1 MAKKPTVTLIEKPI
15 KRLEITAPDDIEE
28 IVVNGQVVWA
38 QWDEEECELRVCHG
52 CQNIIREDEVCLVLK
67 SDRSQDDTESVKNL
81 YFCKKCGRT
90 LKRLAVRL

>member
-1 MAKKPTVTLIEKPI
+1 MIWFDNQQEGPG
-15 KRLEITAPDDIEE
+15 
-28 IVVNGQVVWA
+28 VN
-38 QWDEEECELRVCHG
+38 RVCHG
-52 CQNIIREDEVCLVLK
+52 CQNIIREDEVCHLVLK